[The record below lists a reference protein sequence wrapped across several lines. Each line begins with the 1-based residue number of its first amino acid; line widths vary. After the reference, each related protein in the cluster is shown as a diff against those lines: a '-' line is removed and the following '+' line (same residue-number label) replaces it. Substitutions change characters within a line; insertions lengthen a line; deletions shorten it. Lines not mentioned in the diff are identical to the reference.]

1 VDIANSWELL
11 VFASFLPDDS
21 CNLIMGPEIRS
32 AAELSEPKYNNFN
45 MIEHQ
50 FVVHNYV
57 VTS

>member
-1 VDIANSWELL
+1 